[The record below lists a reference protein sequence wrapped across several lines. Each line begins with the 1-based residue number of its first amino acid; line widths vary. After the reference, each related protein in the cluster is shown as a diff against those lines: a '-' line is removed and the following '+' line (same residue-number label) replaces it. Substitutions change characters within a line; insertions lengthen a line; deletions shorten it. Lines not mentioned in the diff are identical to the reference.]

1 MLALPAAIPSPP
13 ESVWYL
19 GPLPLR
25 AYSLCILAGIFVA
38 MWLGDRRWVARGGQ
52 PGLVYDVSMWAVPFG
67 ILGGRLYH
75 LVTDWQTYFGQG
87 GRGLGAALR
96 IWEGGLGIWGAVALG
111 GVGAWIGCRRAGVPL
126 AAFADSIAVGL
137 PVAQAIGRFGN
148 WFNQE
153 LFGRPTELP
162 WGLEIDLAHR
172 PDGYEQLATFHPTF
186 LYEALWLLG
195 VAGLVAWADRRWT
208 LGHGRAFSLYVMAY
222 CLGRLGVELL
232 RIDEAT
238 RILGIRVNVFTAVV
252 VGVGALVHFVVTGRR
267 HPGREAPEE
276 LQPRSAVAVAA

>member
-96 IWEGGLGIWGAVALG
+96 IWEPGG
-111 GVGAWIGCRRAGVPL
+111 
-126 AAFADSIAVGL
+126 S
-137 PVAQAIGRFGN
+137 
-148 WFNQE
+148 
-153 LFGRPTELP
+153 
-162 WGLEIDLAHR
+162 
-172 PDGYEQLATFHPTF
+172 
-186 LYEALWLLG
+186 
-195 VAGLVAWADRRWT
+195 
-208 LGHGRAFSLYVMAY
+208 S
-222 CLGRLGVELL
+222 
-232 RIDEAT
+232 
-238 RILGIRVNVFTAVV
+238 
-252 VGVGALVHFVVTGRR
+252 
-267 HPGREAPEE
+267 
-276 LQPRSAVAVAA
+276 